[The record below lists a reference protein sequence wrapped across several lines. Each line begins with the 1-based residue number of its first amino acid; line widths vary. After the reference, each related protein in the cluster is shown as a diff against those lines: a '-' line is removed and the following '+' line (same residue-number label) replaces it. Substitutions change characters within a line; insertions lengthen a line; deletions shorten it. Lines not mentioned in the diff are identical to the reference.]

1 MGLGVIFIIVGVILL
16 FSFVFRVEERSI
28 RREYEEWKKRRRR
41 DG

>member
-16 FSFVFRVEERSI
+16 FSFVSRVEENGI
-28 RREYEEWKKRRRR
+28 RKEYEEWKKRRRR